1 MVLALVGD
9 STITSAG
16 RPSPRVRAPLFLA
29 RRTFGVRAGVAGAEA
44 LAEPSFCSGALLPV
58 RPDVPVF
65 PVLLVLVAIDS
76 SVRIRLTQPSSR
88 QVARN
93 PHLPAKCKFALTR
106 LVVARPAPDSQ
117 LLAPSSS
124 KTTLRVAGPGS

>member
-16 RPSPRVRAPLFLA
+16 RPSPRIRAPLFLA
-29 RRTFGVRAGVAGAEA
+29 RLTFGVRAGVAEAEA
-44 LAEPSFCSGALLPV
+44 LVEPAFCSGALLPV
-58 RPDVPVF
+58 RPDLPVF

-76 SVRIRLTQPSSR
+76 IVGTRLIQLSSR

-93 PHLPAKCKFALTR
+93 PHLQAK
-106 LVVARPAPDSQ
+106 
-117 LLAPSSS
+117 
-124 KTTLRVAGPGS
+124 

>member
-29 RRTFGVRAGVAGAEA
+29 RLTFGVRVGVAGAEA
-44 LAEPSFCSGALLPV
+44 LAEPSFCSGALRPV
-58 RPDVPVF
+58 RPDLAVF

-76 SVRIRLTQPSSR
+76 SVSIRLTQPSSR

-93 PHLPAKCKFALTR
+93 PHLRAKCK
-106 LVVARPAPDSQ
+106 
-117 LLAPSSS
+117 LAGYVLRGGSRAFSSL
-124 KTTLRVAGPGS
+124 KTTPRAAGPGP